1 MTAEPTEST
10 VARPQWLRTWGGGVV
25 AGLVA
30 GVGMGL
36 VVQFGAGTMALVGS
50 LYGYPT
56 VLAGWV
62 AHLFNSVVFALVF
75 VAVVSRPLL
84 DEYTTTPAEL
94 VGLGLGYGAALGV
107 FTGGFLLP
115 VGLNAV
121 GARELPVP
129 LLPIPGLV
137 GEFAFP
143 VVLGVAHLVYGVL
156 LGAVYASI
164 AGIESAPGT
173 DETGVGG

>member
-1 MTAEPTEST
+1 MTARTTEST
-10 VARPQWLRTWGGGVV
+10 VARPRWLRTWGGGVV

-36 VVQFGAGTMALVGS
+36 VIQFGAGTMALVGA
-50 LYGYPT
+50 LYGFPT
-56 VLAGWV
+56 VFAGWV
-62 AHLFNSVVFALVF
+62 AHLFHSVVFALVF
-75 VAVVSRPLL
+75 VAVVSQPLL
-84 DEYTTTPAEL
+84 SDYTTTATEL

-115 VGLNAV
+115 AGLNAV

-137 GEFAFP
+137 GEFTFP

-156 LGAVYASI
+156 LGAVYATI
-164 AGIESAPGT
+164 AG
-173 DETGVGG
+173 